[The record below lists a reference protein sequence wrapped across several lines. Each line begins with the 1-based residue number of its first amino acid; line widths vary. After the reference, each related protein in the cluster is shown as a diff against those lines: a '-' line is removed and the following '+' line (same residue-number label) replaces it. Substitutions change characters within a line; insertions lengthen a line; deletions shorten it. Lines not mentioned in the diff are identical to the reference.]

1 MENVDKLKT
10 VLTDYKGKSNNDLRF
25 AMDEISKDFEDTKE
39 LVIKLTHHLDALEH
53 NYNKLLEE
61 YKSRNIKE

>member
-10 VLTDYKGKSNNDLRF
+10 ILTEYKNKSNSDLKF
-25 AMDEISKDFEDTKE
+25 AMDTLSKDFEETKE
-39 LVIKLTHHLDALEH
+39 MLIKLTHHLDALEH
-53 NYNKLLEE
+53 NYNKILDE

>member
-1 MENVDKLKT
+1 MENVDKLKS
-10 VLTDYKGKSNNDLRF
+10 VLSEYKSKSNNDLRF

>member
-1 MENVDKLKT
+1 MENVEKLKT
-10 VLTDYKGKSNNDLRF
+10 VLTEYKSKSNSDLRF

-53 NYNKLLEE
+53 NYNRLLEE

>member
-1 MENVDKLKT
+1 MENVDKLKS
-10 VLTDYKGKSNNDLRF
+10 VLSEYKSKSNNDLRF
-25 AMDEISKDFEDTKE
+25 AMDEISKDFEDTKD

>member
-1 MENVDKLKT
+1 MENIEKLKS
-10 VLTDYKGKSNNDLRF
+10 VLTEYKSKSNNDLRF